1 MVNDSTLAARAIVE
15 ELIKSGMR
23 HAVIAPGSRSAPVSW
38 ALAQAE
44 QAGLI
49 KLHVRIDERDAGFLA
64 LGISKASN
72 QIVAVVVTSGTAVAN
87 LYPAVVEAHQSA
99 ISLVVIS
106 ADRPSKSRGT
116 TAPQTILQTNFFNG
130 YVNAAIDI
138 DCSEGIDHG
147 ELVSGLLRKSQT
159 PRRGPVQLNV
169 QFPMPLMP
177 EAEELSWRPDAKFHE
192 PILPMH
198 SVAELI
204 ELPSH
209 GLVIVGDVNDEDAS
223 LEAGK
228 LAAQLGWPLIW
239 EPTSNAHGSE
249 NSLSHGVLLL
259 NAQDAPQVDAVITV
273 GTVGLS
279 RSVLRLLQTCPVHYA
294 VHLNSAGPAIPD
306 PANSAAR
313 VLSQIPRATCS
324 VDANWLQKWHI
335 ADGVAH
341 EQIEIALA
349 GNTLTGPSVAQR
361 IWDFA
366 NGEDQLFVSASWP
379 VRHLEAYA
387 DTRSGLRV
395 LGNRGAN
402 GIDGLISTAWG
413 VASTS
418 IERTY
423 LLIGDIAFLHDLG
436 GLNVAQDEQVPNL
449 TIVVIDNDGGGIFS
463 QLEQGSPTY
472 QEHYEKIFGTPHGK
486 DLWVIAESL
495 GIAAT
500 RVTTMPELT
509 KILSAN
515 ERIPG
520 VHVIVCTTG
529 SRVFEAQLIQDISTS
544 VSQLAW
550 RK

>member
-1 MVNDSTLAARAIVE
+1 MVNDSTLTARTIVE
-15 ELIKSGMR
+15 ELINSGMR

-64 LGISKASN
+64 LGLAKASK

-106 ADRPSKSRGT
+106 ADRPSDSRGT
-116 TAPQTILQTNFFNG
+116 TAPQTILQPNFFNG
-130 YVNAAIDI
+130 YVNAAIDL
-138 DCSEGIDHG
+138 DCSEGINHRG
-147 ELVSGLLRKSQT
+147 LVADLIQQAQT

-169 QFPMPLMP
+169 QFSMPLMP
-177 EAEELSWRPDAKFHE
+177 EAEELLWQPEVKLHQPVVPTQSD
-192 PILPMH
+192 
-198 SVAELI
+198 SELL

-209 GLVIVGDVNDEDAS
+209 GLVIVGDVNDESAS
-223 LEAGK
+223 LGAGK
-228 LAAQLGWPLIW
+228 LAEELGWPLIW
-239 EPTSNAHGSE
+239 EPTSGAHDCANAL
-249 NSLSHGVLLL
+249 NHGVLLL
-259 NAQDAPQVDAVITV
+259 NAQGVPQIDAVVTV

-279 RSVLRLLQTCPVHYA
+279 RSVLKLLQTTPAHYA

-306 PANSAAR
+306 PANSATR
-313 VLSQIPRATCS
+313 VLSQIPTASCT
-324 VDANWLQKWHI
+324 VDKTWLQSWRV
-335 ADGVAH
+335 ADGLAH
-341 EQIEIALA
+341 DEIQMALS
-349 GNTLTGPSVAQR
+349 GNTLTGPSVAKR

-366 NGEDQLFVSASWP
+366 KEEDQLVVSASWP

-387 DTRSGLRV
+387 GTRSGLQV

-413 VASTS
+413 MANTS
-418 IERTY
+418 SQQTY

-436 GLNVAQDEQVPNL
+436 GLNVAQDESLPNL
-449 TIVVIDNDGGGIFS
+449 KIVIIDNDGGGIFS
-463 QLEQGSPTY
+463 QLEQGADTY
-472 QEHYEKIFGTPHGK
+472 QEHYERIFGTPHGK

-495 GIAAT
+495 GIPAT
-500 RVTTMPELT
+500 RVTTVAELSKALT
-509 KILSAN
+509 MN
-515 ERIPG
+515 EHMPG
-520 VHVIVCTTG
+520 VHVIVCITG
-529 SRVFEAQLIQDISTS
+529 SRVFEAQLISDISTS

-550 RK
+550 KK